1 MIEINKI
8 DNEELKNKNLSIE
21 SLTKELDNK
30 IEESNNIKNLIQKE
44 KDKLCVCLKDVKNEI
59 EEFFQKMIKE
69 LEAKVNQVNDKLQYF
84 LEKYSNQIELCKKI
98 SEEAKKYNYEE
109 KNNLK
114 LISYIYKL
122 DKTCENMKNLM
133 SEQIY
138 SLKYTFDINNKE
150 IIYEEPKIND
160 INKKYSYICKNRSN
174 LMSFITK
181 GTENTTIEITLI
193 NDGKIDWLPNTK
205 LVFDNNSQIKTDDI
219 ILNPQKCNE
228 EQTYKINFNNLSKL
242 NIGKYE
248 CYLWFNI
255 DGENFGDKINL
266 MIKVNENDKSNEIDI
281 FRESFNLSKSDFTD
295 NQLIEVLK
303 KANNDIELAF
313 SYLFE

>member
-1 MIEINKI
+1 MIEIYKI
-8 DNEELKNKNLSIE
+8 GNEELKSKNLSIE

-44 KDKLCVCLKDVKNEI
+44 KDKLCVCLKDVIDEI
-59 EEFFQKMIKE
+59 EVFFKKMIKE

-138 SLKYTFDINNKE
+138 SLN
-150 IIYEEPKIND
+150 
-160 INKKYSYICKNRSN
+160 
-174 LMSFITK
+174 
-181 GTENTTIEITLI
+181 
-193 NDGKIDWLPNTK
+193 
-205 LVFDNNSQIKTDDI
+205 
-219 ILNPQKCNE
+219 
-228 EQTYKINFNNLSKL
+228 
-242 NIGKYE
+242 
-248 CYLWFNI
+248 
-255 DGENFGDKINL
+255 
-266 MIKVNENDKSNEIDI
+266 
-281 FRESFNLSKSDFTD
+281 
-295 NQLIEVLK
+295 
-303 KANNDIELAF
+303 
-313 SYLFE
+313 